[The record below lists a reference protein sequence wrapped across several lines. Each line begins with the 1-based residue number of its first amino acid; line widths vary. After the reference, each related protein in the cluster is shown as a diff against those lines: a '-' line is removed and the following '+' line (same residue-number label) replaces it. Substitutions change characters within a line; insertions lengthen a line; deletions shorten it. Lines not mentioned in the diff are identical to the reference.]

1 MLATARL
8 LEQRA
13 TGHVSLV
20 MARHGISRLRE
31 AGSFK
36 LRIPPRSTEAIL
48 INTAGGLAGGDDFKL
63 SIMAEAEAR
72 LTVTSQSAE
81 RVYRTLGPPATL
93 AVNLTV
99 QDNGVLH
106 WLPRE
111 TILYDQSAFTRTL
124 EVDLAASARF
134 LAVESLVFG
143 REASGETIATLTC
156 RENWRI
162 RQGGKLIHADQLQIA
177 GALPNSSAAL
187 GNAHAI
193 ATLIFISPECDR
205 HVSPLS
211 QAIGKN
217 GGVSAWNGKLIARL
231 VAVDGFELRK
241 LLNNALRIIL
251 GAADLPK
258 TWSF

>member
-20 MARHGISRLRE
+20 MAQKGISRLRE

-63 SIMAEAEAR
+63 SLTAKAGAR

-81 RVYRTLGPPATL
+81 RVYRTLGPPAVMTIG
-93 AVNLTV
+93 VTV
-99 QDNGVLH
+99 QENASLH

-111 TILYDQSAFTRTL
+111 TILYDQSALTRTL
-124 EVDLAASARF
+124 DIDLATTARF

-143 REASGETIATLTC
+143 REASGETITALSC
-156 RENWRI
+156 HENWRI
-162 RQGGKLIHADQLQIA
+162 RQGGKLIHADQLHLD
-177 GALPNSSAAL
+177 GALPQSP
-187 GNAHAI
+187 
-193 ATLIFISPECDR
+193 ATLGGARAISTLVFISPEADR
-205 HVSPLS
+205 LVGHLTD
-211 QAIGKN
+211 AIGRN

-241 LLNNALRIIL
+241 VLNVVLGIIL
-251 GAADLPK
+251 GKADLPK